1 MTASVLHLVTSVLL
15 LINLVLT
22 GKTLRDTKF
31 HAQTETLQVFAQ
43 LRLLFPKLEE
53 LASHTKDQLS
63 TLNSLFTTTEPGSHK
78 RLVLSIKER
87 IDTLTHETHQLRD
100 LIIDKVANQ
109 TNSLE
114 AQLTEINSQLSTLN
128 SELVTHN
135 SKLVTLSSPLAAL
148 AEAQTQNIIKEGESN
163 RNLRRRLQQKEETLV
178 AARKAIKDQESRISK
193 LNSQLLAHRDATRQA
208 LEELLEEISL
218 IHGWVEDKGMPSQSL
233 DKYLSLQFKG
243 TLPSTLAQRAINAE
257 QFQAT
262 LRGIPVDVP
271 ANPKHAKTS

>member
-1 MTASVLHLVTSVLL
+1 MTASILHLVTSVLL

-31 HAQTETLQVFAQ
+31 HVQTETLQVFAQ
-43 LRLLFPKLEE
+43 LRLLFSKLEE

-63 TLNSLFTTTEPGSHK
+63 TLNS
-78 RLVLSIKER
+78 
-87 IDTLTHETHQLRD
+87 
-100 LIIDKVANQ
+100 
-109 TNSLE
+109 
-114 AQLTEINSQLSTLN
+114 
-128 SELVTHN
+128 ELVTHN
-135 SKLVTLSSPLAAL
+135 SKLSTLSSPLAAL

-193 LNSQLLAHRDATRQA
+193 LNSQLLAHRDTTHQA
-208 LEELLEEISL
+208 LEKLLEEISL

>member
-1 MTASVLHLVTSVLL
+1 MTASILHLVTSVLL

-43 LRLLFPKLEE
+43 LRLLFSKLEE

-63 TLNSLFTTTEPGSHK
+63 TLNS
-78 RLVLSIKER
+78 
-87 IDTLTHETHQLRD
+87 
-100 LIIDKVANQ
+100 
-109 TNSLE
+109 
-114 AQLTEINSQLSTLN
+114 
-128 SELVTHN
+128 ELVTHN
-135 SKLVTLSSPLAAL
+135 SKLSTLSSPLAAL

-193 LNSQLLAHRDATRQA
+193 LNSQLLAHRDTTHQA
-208 LEELLEEISL
+208 LEKLLEEISL
-218 IHGWVEDKGMPSQSL
+218 IRAWMEDRGMPSQSL
-233 DKYLSLQFKG
+233 DKHLSLHYKG
-243 TLPSTLAQRAINAE
+243 DLPSTLAQRAINAK

-262 LRGIPVDVP
+262 LRGIKLDVLP

>member
-1 MTASVLHLVTSVLL
+1 MTASILHIVTSVLL

-43 LRLLFPKLEE
+43 LRLLFSKLEE

-63 TLNSLFTTTEPGSHK
+63 TLHSQLSNSLCDDLRSFSVQICENQSTT
-78 RLVLSIKER
+78 L
-87 IDTLTHETHQLRD
+87 
-100 LIIDKVANQ
+100 
-109 TNSLE
+109 
-114 AQLTEINSQLSTLN
+114 NSQLSTL
-128 SELVTHN
+128 SA
-135 SKLVTLSSPLAAL
+135 PLAAL

-208 LEELLEEISL
+208 LEKLLDEISL

-233 DKYLSLQFKG
+233 KKHLSLYYKG
-243 TLPSTLAQRAINAE
+243 DLPSTLARRTIHAE

-262 LRGIPVDVP
+262 LRDIKLDALP